1 MANKT
6 FTEKQREI
14 IARKLGYNGPM
25 SQFDKFVRSSPAME
39 QKVKQLAVKLVA
51 KGGFIKKFAQGG
63 LSTAEAEALVNKIYG
78 DILGRA
84 PDTAGKDFYA
94 EKLASGELDPA
105 KFQAQVADSPE
116 GKAKVQADVAKFVT
130 ERDAAKFVAATAA
143 GESTAGIGRPL
154 DISQIAAGFTA
165 PTPEIAKD
173 LMIKS
178 MTTGVSSSEFDKYG
192 GREAVKSVY
201 EAQGGGY
208 DPYKEASASQ
218 LQELAQTVAQTGVG
232 DLEILKKTNTP
243 LTAAGVANMVK
254 NGIDPT
260 AINKLAEQGIP
271 FAESDGAD
279 TVVGGGSWWWE

>member
-84 PDTAGKDFYA
+84 PDTEGKKHYV
-94 EKLASGELDPA
+94 EKLASGELDRA

-116 GKAKVQADVAKFVT
+116 GKAKVQADVAKFVAA
-130 ERDAAKFVAATAA
+130 RDA
-143 GESTAGIGRPL
+143 EQPTAGIGRPL
-154 DISQIAAGFTA
+154 DTSQFTA
-165 PTPEIAKD
+165 PITPNIAAD
-173 LMIKS
+173 LI
-178 MTTGVSSSEFDKYG
+178 
-192 GREAVKSVY
+192 GR
-201 EAQGGGY
+201 
-208 DPYKEASASQ
+208 SQ
-218 LQELAQTVAQTGVG
+218 TDRRTHFRV
-232 DLEILKKTNTP
+232 
-243 LTAAGVANMVK
+243 
-254 NGIDPT
+254 
-260 AINKLAEQGIP
+260 
-271 FAESDGAD
+271 
-279 TVVGGGSWWWE
+279 